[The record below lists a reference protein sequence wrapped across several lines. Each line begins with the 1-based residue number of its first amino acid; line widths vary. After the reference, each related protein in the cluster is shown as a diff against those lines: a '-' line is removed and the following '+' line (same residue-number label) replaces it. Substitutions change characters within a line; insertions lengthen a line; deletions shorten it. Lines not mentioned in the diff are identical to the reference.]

1 MGLQHSNKLMTSAK
15 HEGWIEKHSVID
27 IIAMQT
33 IEWIYARIEKKIHEM
48 WPQTKSSKS
57 KIHNEV
63 IRINSKP
70 NPMHTEKGEQRIVL
84 RKYILYLIKGLKP
97 SRKIFPSK
105 KIYIN
110 FTCPIHMLS
119 SRMACVCCH
128 NPDYTPNWDTYIS
141 PTWTEHQHQ
150 FSHTV
155 QPSGWVNTHCVNKL
169 CVLQNL
175 NIQSTQ
181 T

>member
-63 IRINSKP
+63 IRINS
-70 NPMHTEKGEQRIVL
+70 
-84 RKYILYLIKGLKP
+84 
-97 SRKIFPSK
+97 
-105 KIYIN
+105 
-110 FTCPIHMLS
+110 
-119 SRMACVCCH
+119 
-128 NPDYTPNWDTYIS
+128 
-141 PTWTEHQHQ
+141 
-150 FSHTV
+150 
-155 QPSGWVNTHCVNKL
+155 
-169 CVLQNL
+169 
-175 NIQSTQ
+175 
-181 T
+181 